1 MKVGITLA
9 SGQLGGAILKE
20 TINLIG
26 TENTVAIARSP
37 QKINQPG
44 VETRAADLD
53 NQETCKVAFQGLDV
67 VLLVSSN
74 SHPNVRLLQ
83 HTNAIDAAKAA
94 GVGRMVFI
102 SIVGA
107 NNTNPNAIQKVAFD
121 TEEYLKNSGLEWTIG
136 RNGLYIEPDLE
147 YLPNYIQEGKISNC
161 AADGKCS
168 YTSRNELAFAYAK
181 LVTGNSHAGKIY
193 NLAGEPITQQELVN
207 YLNDFYKI
215 NLVYECV
222 DVATY
227 RQERIT
233 HLGDTIGNIITDIY
247 ESISKGEFKMKS
259 DFQEVTGRPHKTIM
273 EILPDFQLDTPKEN

>member
-26 TENTVAIARSP
+26 IENTVAIARSP
-37 QKINQPG
+37 EKINQPG
-44 VETRAADLD
+44 VETRRADLD
-53 NQETCKVAFQGLDV
+53 DPETCKVAFQGLDV

-83 HTNAIDAAKAA
+83 HTNAIDGAKAA

-107 NNTNPNAIQKVAFD
+107 NNINPNAIQKVAAD
-121 TEEYLKNSGLEWTIG
+121 TEAYLKNSGLEWTIG

-147 YLPNYIQEGKISNC
+147 YIENYIQEGKVSNC
-161 AADGKCS
+161 AAEGKCS

-181 LVTGNSHAGKIY
+181 LVTGNNHGGKIY
-193 NLAGEPITQQELVN
+193 NLAGEAITQQELVN

-222 DVATY
+222 DATTY
-227 RQERIT
+227 RQERVI
-233 HLGDTIGNIITDIY
+233 HLGDTVGNIIADIY
-247 ESISKGEFKMKS
+247 ESISRGEFQMES
-259 DFQEVTGRPHKTIM
+259 NFLEVTGRPHKTIM
-273 EILPDFQLDTPKEN
+273 EILQEFSIDSSKEN

>member
-20 TINLIG
+20 TINLAGI
-26 TENTVAIARSP
+26 ENTIAIARSP
-37 QKINQPG
+37 EKINQPG
-44 VETRAADLD
+44 VETRPADLD
-53 NQETCKVAFQGLDV
+53 NQETCKIAFQGLDV

-83 HTNAIDAAKAA
+83 HTNAIDGAKAA

-107 NNTNPNAIQKVAFD
+107 NNINPNAIQKVAAD

-181 LVTGNSHAGKIY
+181 LVTGNNHAGKIY
-193 NLAGEPITQQELVN
+193 NLAGEAITQQELVN
-207 YLNDFYKI
+207 YLNDFYQI

-222 DVATY
+222 DAAAY
-227 RQERIT
+227 RQERII
-233 HLGDTIGNIITDIY
+233 HLGDTIGNIIADIY
-247 ESISKGEFKMKS
+247 ESISKGEFQMES
-259 DFQEVTGRPHKTIM
+259 NFLEVTGRPHKTIM
-273 EILPDFQLDTPKEN
+273 EILPDFPIDSPKEN